1 MLDAATIKQI
11 RNFELRL
18 SHRIDTL
25 YAGEYSSAFKG
36 RGIEFSQVRKYIE
49 GDDIRLID
57 WNVTA
62 RMREPYVKEY
72 VEERELSVLFLV
84 DISKSAYF
92 GTHRRTKRQLISEF
106 TGTMAYLAMV
116 HQDKV
121 GLVLFTNEIEHSLP
135 IKKGRSHFFQIMNH
149 LMNHESKGDGT
160 NITEALSILM
170 KRNLRRSVVFIVSDF
185 ITEEDLYR
193 PLKSIY
199 RRHDLIMVRTRDEQ
213 ETDLNFQGFIEVEDP
228 ETGEIYLLDGKDLSG
243 LRAYRKSMAEWTEYH
258 TRVAKKL
265 HIPIIELTTQ
275 TDIARPIIDF
285 IRKRER
291 GRYRR

>member
-18 SHRIDTL
+18 SYRIDTL

-84 DISKSAYF
+84 DISKSGYF
-92 GTHRRTKRQLISEF
+92 GTRRRTKRQLISEF
-106 TGTMAYLAMV
+106 TGTMAYLAIM

-121 GLVLFTNEIEHSLP
+121 GLSLFTNEVERSLP
-135 IKKGRSHFFQIMNH
+135 IKKGRAHFFQLMNH
-149 LMNHESKGDGT
+149 LINHEPKSGGT
-160 NITEALSILM
+160 NITEAIRLLT

-185 ITEEDLYR
+185 ITDEDLYK
-193 PLKSIY
+193 PLKSVN
-199 RRHDLIMVRTRDEQ
+199 RRHDIILVRTRDEQ
-213 ETDLNFQGFIEVEDP
+213 ELNLDFDGVIEVEDP
-228 ETGEIYLLDGKDLSG
+228 ETGELFLLNGRDLST
-243 LRAYRKSMAEWTEYH
+243 LRKYRKSIAEWNGYH
-258 TRVAKKL
+258 SRVAKRL
-265 HIPIIELTTQ
+265 HIPIIELTTRA
-275 TDIARPIIDF
+275 DISKPILDF

-291 GRYRR
+291 GQRRR

>member
-25 YAGEYSSAFKG
+25 YSGEYSSAFKG

-92 GTHRRTKRQLISEF
+92 GTRRRTKRQLISEF

-121 GLVLFTNEIEHSLP
+121 GLVLFTNEVERSLP
-135 IKKGRSHFFQIMNH
+135 IKKGRPHFFQLMNH

-160 NITEALSILM
+160 NITEALKILT
-170 KRNLRRSVVFIVSDF
+170 KRSLRRSIVFIVSDF

-199 RRHDLIMVRTRDEQ
+199 RRHDIIIVRTRDEQ
-213 ETDLNFQGFIEVEDP
+213 ELDLNFQGFIEVEDP
-228 ETGEIYLLDGKDLSG
+228 ETGEIYLLDSKDLSA
-243 LRAYRKSMAEWTEYH
+243 LRAYRKSMDEWTEYH

-265 HIPIIELTTQ
+265 HIPIIELTTW
-275 TDIARPIIDF
+275 TDISKPIIEF

-291 GRYRR
+291 GRSRR